1 MNKKKNVE
9 FCVNQGVEQQ
19 TGKVITG
26 RDDDNSFFVFV
37 LPSPHPTESAL
48 HGTCIDVCF
57 CLDFGIWKWRGR
69 VNKEKNASICIPF
82 RNRR

>member
-19 TGKVITG
+19 TEKVITG
-26 RDDDNSFFVFV
+26 RWWQLVFC
-37 LPSPHPTESAL
+37 LCPPPTESAL